1 MVVFSRNLLISPLL
15 NSSNSVIFPP
25 NGTHNYQSSADDIM
39 HRFLIKSIFLLS
51 VLFGWG
57 IKENVA
63 KDFRIENRVFVEG
76 KKEADSRS
84 LTIFHGGMVYDFLT
98 EPPEITIFDNS
109 SHHFVLLNL
118 KNQEQSELSA
128 EEVNAFIKKLN
139 ELAYK
144 QKDPLGK
151 FFSDPKFEE
160 LFDAATG
167 ELSLTS
173 RWVTYRVVTEAPLD
187 RATIARY
194 RDFSDWY
201 ARLNSMLNPGSRPPM
216 ARLQVNDALAR
227 HQVVAEVHLTV
238 TSVKNNTPQKTVLRS
253 EHDFKM
259 NITPSI
265 LEQIQNAEEARSK
278 FKMVPFEKYRKNR
291 QL

>member
-1 MVVFSRNLLISPLL
+1 M
-15 NSSNSVIFPP
+15 
-25 NGTHNYQSSADDIM
+25 
-39 HRFLIKSIFLLS
+39 
-51 VLFGWG
+51 
-57 IKENVA
+57 
-63 KDFRIENRVFVEG
+63 
-76 KKEADSRS
+76 
-84 LTIFHGGMVYDFLT
+84 TIFHGGMVYDFLT

-216 ARLQVNDALAR
+216 AGLQVNDALAR
-227 HQVVAEVHLTV
+227 HQVVAA
-238 TSVKNNTPQKTVLRS
+238 KC
-253 EHDFKM
+253 
-259 NITPSI
+259 I
-265 LEQIQNAEEARSK
+265 
-278 FKMVPFEKYRKNR
+278 
-291 QL
+291 